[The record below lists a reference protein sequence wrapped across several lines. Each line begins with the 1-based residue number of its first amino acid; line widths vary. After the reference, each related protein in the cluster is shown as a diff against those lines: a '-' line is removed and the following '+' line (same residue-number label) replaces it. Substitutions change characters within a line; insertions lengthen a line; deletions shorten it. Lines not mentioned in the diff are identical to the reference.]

1 MQKNYWRIKCNHTPE
16 TVDKI
21 MLSFRKRGL
30 MVDELHYKKL
40 SEEEATC
47 EVEFMEEA
55 ENAGRIYK
63 NIIRLVDIVEIEV
76 LQVA

>member
-16 TVDKI
+16 TIDKI

-40 SEEEATC
+40 SEELASC
-47 EVEFMEEA
+47 EVEFQEEP
-55 ENAGRIYK
+55 ENANRIYK
-63 NIIRLVDIVEIEV
+63 NIVRLVDILEIEV
-76 LQVA
+76 LETA